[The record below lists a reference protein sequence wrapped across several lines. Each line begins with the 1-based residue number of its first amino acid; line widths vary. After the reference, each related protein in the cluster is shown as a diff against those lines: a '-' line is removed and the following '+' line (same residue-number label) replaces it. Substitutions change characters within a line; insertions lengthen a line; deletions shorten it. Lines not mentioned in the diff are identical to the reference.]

1 MQEEIE
7 NRTINLAISTT
18 KLTGRAL
25 MSAFRKFMQH
35 RSNVKAKKAALA
47 NEKPVGE
54 QTIDQLIGQNQGAT
68 NIEIEKT
75 DVKGFKKILDKY
87 GVDYAI
93 TKDPSQEPPRYLV
106 FFKARDGDALTAAFK
121 EYNATLVQKK
131 KTPSVLKQLSKFK
144 ELVAGIPKKVREKSQ
159 ERDL

>member
-121 EYNATLVQKK
+121 EYNATLVQKEK
-131 KTPSVLKQLSKFK
+131 KPSVLKQLNKLK
-144 ELVAGIPKKVREKSQ
+144 EMVAGIPKKVREKSQ